1 MQHELIGSRK
11 TQTRSRKGA
20 GSGAVLWRTCIYSNS
35 ECSVQGFHK
44 SVFMANLSYFWVFP
58 ALLEQ
63 LSERM
68 FLSLRLTPG
77 TRKNWESFFFF
88 LVLFRSVSLF
98 DTRTVALYL
107 LPTWHWNKHFS
118 LDKRTYHHALLV
130 SGSTARH
137 HFVWFVSCAEILK
150 KLSCQE
156 SALFFFFARGF
167 QKALHIVCWPYAFQ
181 YRDSFLN
188 LTNYSSC
195 GQRSNDKRPLSDKR
209 GTFPVRTRKTHRKT
223 LALKHSKRT
232 GNIKCIK
239 KTFKTK

>member
-1 MQHELIGSRK
+1 MQYELIGSRK

-44 SVFMANLSYFWVFP
+44 SVFTAKLSYFWVFP

-77 TRKNWESFFFF
+77 TRKDWESFFFF

-156 SALFFFFARGF
+156 SALFFLHTVSKKHFTFFADLMLFNIEILFLIWQIIQVADSAATINVLYQISGARF
-167 QKALHIVCWPYAFQ
+167 LYAQ
-181 YRDSFLN
+181 GR
-188 LTNYSSC
+188 
-195 GQRSNDKRPLSDKR
+195 
-209 GTFPVRTRKTHRKT
+209 RTRKT

>member
-156 SALFFFFARGF
+156 SALFFFLHAVSKKHFTLFADLMLFNIEILFLIWQIIQVADSAVTINVLYQISGARF
-167 QKALHIVCWPYAFQ
+167 LYAQ
-181 YRDSFLN
+181 GR
-188 LTNYSSC
+188 
-195 GQRSNDKRPLSDKR
+195 
-209 GTFPVRTRKTHRKT
+209 
-223 LALKHSKRT
+223 RT
-232 GNIKCIK
+232 GRRLRSS
-239 KTFKTK
+239 TPSARATSSA